1 MPAKYRSKFMLGAG
15 SAPLQMRSLV
25 VLLAI
30 AARFS
35 LGTGTSDIDQD
46 VVLRRRLGA
55 GRGIIHQKNNASKT
69 RNPGAANTRT
79 ERRTES
85 NDTSA
90 VHSTQG
96 KHMGTATEKQGG
108 GSGGAA
114 SGARTAKVVGDGAQ
128 QDEANSIVARDR
140 RFLLKPENWQHEGH
154 GISITAKGEPKSG
167 TTWLGRLMPQLALEL
182 CGSSTNTWC
191 EMGGLAVYPNE
202 PSPWYE
208 FELLKKGTG
217 EGGGP
222 TLFLH
227 YKGSNKHVIPGM
239 SWKGHPEGCNQG
251 GRRHRN
257 FFEDDPPCIS
267 GPASTREQLTGC
279 LWKTSSRCM
288 GFVPT
293 ESRRTAVMLRDPRD
307 VVLSEFRMRRDYY
320 HQEKVMAVSV
330 DDFIWDRFQTI
341 VSWTHQRWVWHT
353 ETVLSESSHVMFY
366 DDLQANPMG
375 MIDLAAFMGL
385 ECSEDQARKVWESHQ
400 NAVPHGDYTT
410 HGLQLG
416 TIEWMNATMASLLPT
431 AVSLHWGLNPTDT

>member
-1 MPAKYRSKFMLGAG
+1 
-15 SAPLQMRSLV
+15 
-25 VLLAI
+25 
-30 AARFS
+30 
-35 LGTGTSDIDQD
+35 
-46 VVLRRRLGA
+46 
-55 GRGIIHQKNNASKT
+55 
-69 RNPGAANTRT
+69 
-79 ERRTES
+79 
-85 NDTSA
+85 
-90 VHSTQG
+90 
-96 KHMGTATEKQGG
+96 
-108 GSGGAA
+108 
-114 SGARTAKVVGDGAQ
+114 
-128 QDEANSIVARDR
+128 
-140 RFLLKPENWQHEGH
+140 
-154 GISITAKGEPKSG
+154 
-167 TTWLGRLMPQLALEL
+167 MPQLALEL

-191 EMGGLAVYPNE
+191 EMGGLAVYPSE

-208 FELLKKGTG
+208 FELLKRGTG
-217 EGGGP
+217 EGSGP

-257 FFEDDPPCIS
+257 FFEDYPPCIS

-279 LWKTSSRCM
+279 LWNTSSRCM
-288 GFVPT
+288 GFVPS

-320 HQEKVMAVSV
+320 HQEEVMAISV

-366 DDLQANPMG
+366 DDLQIFSACCCISNLSAPVRGARRLFYTQSSLKANPMG

-385 ECSEDQARKVWESHQ
+385 ECSEDQARNVWESHQ
-400 NAVPHGDYTT
+400 NAIPHGDYTT

-431 AVSLHWGLNPTDT
+431 AVSLHWGLTPTDT